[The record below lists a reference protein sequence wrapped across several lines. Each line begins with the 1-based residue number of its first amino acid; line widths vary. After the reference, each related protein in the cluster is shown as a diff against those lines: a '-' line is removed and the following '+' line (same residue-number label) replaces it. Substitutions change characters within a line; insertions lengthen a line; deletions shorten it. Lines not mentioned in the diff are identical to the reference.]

1 MIERAWA
8 YIAHRADECERGRD
22 GNERARSARRLFLV
36 FLRSRARSK
45 STRTDMWVALVFDT

>member
-1 MIERAWA
+1 VIERAWA

-36 FLRSRARSK
+36 FFEIAR
-45 STRTDMWVALVFDT
+45 TLEEYAD